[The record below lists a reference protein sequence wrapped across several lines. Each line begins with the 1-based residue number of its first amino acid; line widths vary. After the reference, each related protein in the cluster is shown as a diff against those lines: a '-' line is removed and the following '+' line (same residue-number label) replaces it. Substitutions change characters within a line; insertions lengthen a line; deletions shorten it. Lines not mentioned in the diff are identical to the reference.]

1 MTKIRF
7 LILIATITLFGTCYA
22 QKVDETTARN
32 IGVDFLSNKK
42 KSSTSSAN
50 RMPAKESF
58 ELAYTATK
66 DGKDCY
72 YVYNCNSGGFVIVS
86 ADDRTSKPILGYSTT
101 GTFNSEKLGIN
112 VKSWLDTYSTQI
124 LALDTIQE
132 NPISRPT
139 TRAIGENR
147 HFIEPLVKVT
157 WGQGE
162 PYNKMCPKDYYGQQC
177 ITGCVATAMAQVI
190 YSLKYPTKVNAVN
203 AYTTTR
209 GINVPSLEPTTFD
222 RDYFNE
228 DEIAKLMRYC
238 GQAVMMNY
246 GPDYSGADMYEVEKA
261 LETTFGFSV
270 CTALMEHNNYNET
283 QWSELLYSEL
293 SSDRPMIYAGRG
305 TGGHAFVV
313 DGYDDAEDLF
323 HVNWGWEGDCDGYYI
338 ISSLIPTPYD
348 DYSDDQMAIV
358 GMLPKATQISDD
370 TSVNISYFDC
380 VNLDISKDSDTNGY
394 TFECGN
400 WKVESDLNQ
409 EGGIE
414 IGLGLYDQN
423 NQFIKVLT
431 YERIDLFNTWLYHD
445 YNPTVEIDGSL
456 SLGEYKIYLV
466 SKIDESSSWRK
477 SKGSDRFYI
486 NMSVEPDLIKIRPV
500 PDGDNFSSRY
510 RDFGTVKIGDL
521 YYHLFYDYRYFA
533 NLSAGDEPYK
543 GDLYI
548 PDYVEYNGDIFTLL
562 DWEIDILNSPDLNS
576 VSLGMRGSPQI
587 TDSQINNLELREG
600 VQWAFLIASCNN
612 LSELIY
618 PSSCLELQAPSQCN
632 NLKKIV
638 IKYTGQ
644 VKIKLREN
652 GSWSEES
659 MPQLRDIYIHSE
671 YPPKVI
677 KEYDFEL
684 TCNPN
689 VQIHIPEG
697 SKLAYLNS
705 EWKDWNLIEDL
716 PSVNKN
722 RVEIDYIG
730 EDYDSAGF
738 GPYSHYEN
746 CDIEF
751 GIKIPS
757 EDLHP
762 YIGAAITG
770 VKFFTTEV
778 LGNDNFWENAEYVL
792 LTDDENDYLIKKD
805 CITLRG
811 QWTEVK
817 FDTPYH
823 ISDNVSDIYLGI
835 GRASV
840 LLHLYANNNYVWNG
854 AYKRIMQK
862 DSDVDYDIEYGKWDK
877 DFPLSLDEGCTFRIK
892 AIIEGE
898 NFPTDIV
905 IAYERPTCVDNKL
918 RARLHSRTLDNVE
931 SVSMSMTI
939 DGTLYPEQTVTT
951 SLVTNH
957 DQYVDLKLPD
967 DISEGYHE
975 LELRVISVNGLPD
988 EIDSNS
994 NRSGTI
1000 YFNIDNSGNVESVLS
1015 SEDGPFDVFDLKGI
1029 KVKTQTDN
1037 ISDLPNGIYIIN
1049 GQKFVVNK

>member
-72 YVYNCNSGGFVIVS
+72 YVYNCKSGGFVIVS
-86 ADDRTSKPILGYSTT
+86 ADDRISKPILGYSTT

-190 YSLKYPTKVNAVN
+190 YTLQYPQKANSIGSYSTS
-203 AYTTTR
+203 T
-209 GINVPSLEPTTFD
+209 GIDLPSIESTTFD
-222 RDYFNE
+222 WDNFNE

-238 GQAVMMNY
+238 GQSVMMTY
-246 GPDYSGADMYEVEKA
+246 GIGTSSASMYDVEGA
-261 LETTFGFSV
+261 LESTFRFSV
-270 CTALMEHNNYNET
+270 CTALIEHNNYNET
-283 QWSELLYSEL
+283 QWSELLYAEL
-293 SSDRPMIYAGRG
+293 SSGRPMIYGGRG
-305 TGGHAFVV
+305 TGAHAFVV

-323 HVNWGWEGDCDGYYI
+323 HVNWGWEGACDGYYQ
-338 ISSLIPTPYD
+338 ISSLVPSSYE

-394 TFECGN
+394 TFECGK
-400 WKVESDLNQ
+400 WKVESDVKQ
-409 EGGIE
+409 EGVFD

-423 NQFIKVLT
+423 DQFIRVLT
-431 YERIDLFNTWLYHD
+431 SQEMNLFDDRFIHD

-466 SKIDESSSWRK
+466 SKIDESSLWRK

-510 RDFGTVKIGDL
+510 RDFGKVKIGDL
-521 YYHLFYDYRYFA
+521 YYHLYYDYRYYA
-533 NLSAGDEPYK
+533 DLTAGDEPYT

-548 PDYVEYNGDIFTLL
+548 PDYVEYNGDIFTVYSLEDFWL
-562 DWEIDILNSPDLNS
+562 FGKYDLNS
-576 VSLGMRGSPQI
+576 VSLGMRDCPYIS
-587 TDSQINNLELREG
+587 DSSINKLEIREG
-600 VQWAFLIASCNN
+600 TAKAYRIYYCNN

-618 PSSCLELQAPSQCN
+618 PSSCLELMAPSQCN

-644 VKIKLREN
+644 VKIELREKD
-652 GSWSEES
+652 WDETM
-659 MPQLRDIYIHSE
+659 MPQLTDIYFYSE
-671 YPPKVI
+671 YPPLII
-677 KEYDFEL
+677 KKSDFEL
-684 TCNPN
+684 TSNPN

-730 EDYDSAGF
+730 EDHDSAGH

-746 CDIEF
+746 CDIEC

-757 EDLHP
+757 EDLQP

-770 VKFFTTEV
+770 VKFFTVPVFYNEI
-778 LGNDNFWENAEYVL
+778 FWGNAEYVF
-792 LTDDENDYLIKKD
+792 LTDEENEYLIKKD
-805 CITLRG
+805 CVTLRG

-817 FDTPYH
+817 FDTPYP
-823 ISDNVSDIYLGI
+823 ISDNVSDLYVGI
-835 GRASV
+835 GRTNALQIMMANRNSV
-840 LLHLYANNNYVWNG
+840 PG
-854 AYKRIMQK
+854 AAYYRVMPKYP
-862 DSDVDYDIEYGKWDK
+862 DVDYDIEFGKWEPNSSRVHEDSC
-877 DFPLSLDEGCTFRIK
+877 FPIK
-892 AIIEGE
+892 AVIEGE

-905 IAYERPTCVDNKL
+905 IAYEMPTCVDNKL

-957 DQYVDLKLPD
+957 DQYVDLELPD